1 MGRRK
6 AWRDQVWMT
15 AGLLTWVVACA
26 SEPAASTDTTTA
38 APEPTSPAVTPA
50 SGDPTTSPTQGTTT
64 PPPPSVTPNP
74 PVTPNPTTPAVT
86 PSASDE
92 SAAPTGG
99 TDTPIALSSEASGD
113 GSSAPNVTTTDASGE
128 DTNAAAPCDASKA
141 PVVGGLGLKTVIT
154 SPDLSTVSYAIQ
166 PPDSDDW
173 YLVEQRGRIR
183 ILRDGALL
191 ATPFYDVSSEISLNA
206 MYDEQGLH
214 SIAFPPDYATSG
226 KFFVVLT
233 PNVGDRAHRDL
244 LLEHQ
249 RSAENPDVA
258 DQTVLRE
265 FLNLEG
271 RDTTGLFDNLHNAY
285 MARFGPDG
293 MLYVGMGDGGGECNN
308 NEGFQD
314 LPQDVNS
321 PMGKILRFDPS
332 RPAPYG
338 AADNPFVG
346 VGDERVYHYGVRNP
360 FRFSW
365 DSATGNFF
373 FGDVGQDTHEELN
386 VAPAG
391 SVGLNFGWANYE
403 GNSQT
408 CTGRSL
414 HTGATAIPPIFAT
427 DHGGGTGLAPACQT
441 SPFCDYSSMVGG
453 AVYHGTALPQLRGM
467 FIFGD
472 WAGDNMAA
480 LYYCDG
486 ETSEVTPIDY
496 VPDPNV
502 PTNGYLLAADDDV
515 PELKNITTI
524 IEGHDGELYM
534 TVNGNSLVQIVPAP

>member
-1 MGRRK
+1 MACG
-6 AWRDQVWMT
+6 T
-15 AGLLTWVVACA
+15 NTPAGG
-26 SEPAASTDTTTA
+26 TDSTTTTTTTTPA
-38 APEPTSPAVTPA
+38 PTSPAVTPTVGETTGA
-50 SGDPTTSPTQGTTT
+50 TNTTTTPSTGPTPNPVT
-64 PPPPSVTPNP
+64 PPPPTPP
-74 PVTPNPTTPAVT
+74 GSATDESPTSTSETPVATDETAVT
-86 PSASDE
+86 PTDV
-92 SAAPTGG
+92 SAAPSG
-99 TDTPIALSSEASGD
+99 TTSE
-113 GSSAPNVTTTDASGE
+113 TDGE
-128 DTNAAAPCDASKA
+128 DTLVEAPCDASKA
-141 PVVGGLGLKTVIT
+141 PVVGGLGLKTIIT
-154 SPDLSTVSYAIQ
+154 STDLSTVSYAIQ
-166 PPDSDDW
+166 PPGSDDW

-183 ILRDGALL
+183 ILRDGALIP
-191 ATPFYDVSSEISLNA
+191 TPFYDVSSEISLNA

-226 KFFVVLT
+226 KFYVVLT
-233 PNVGDRAHRDL
+233 PNTGSRAHHDL
-244 LLEHQ
+244 VLEHQ
-249 RSAENPDVA
+249 RSADNPDVA

-365 DSATGNFF
+365 DSANGNFF

-391 SVGLNFGWANYE
+391 AVGLNFGWANYE
-403 GNSQT
+403 GTGQT

-414 HTGATAIPPIFAT
+414 NTGATAIPPIFST
-427 DHGGGTGLAPACQT
+427 DHGGGSGLAPACQT

-453 AVYHGTALPQLRGM
+453 AVYHGAALPQIRGM

-534 TVNGNSLVQIVPAP
+534 TVNGNTLVQIVPAP